1 MIGNWPLLTIITF
14 LPMIGVLFLL
24 MIRGDEDTVAR
35 NARHVALWV
44 SGFTF
49 VVSLALI
56 LNFDAQAPG
65 YQFEERADWLPGAG
79 ISYHLGVDGISM
91 PFILLSTLL
100 SPLAI
105 LASWKAITL
114 RVREYMIAFLVLETW
129 CAPYQNPGNNYVAL
143 IASTSLVLNFISSL
157 GVQFNSVSGTGLVNA
172 SLLSAGLFIAAFA
185 VFVVTAFTFISA
197 LRKK

>member
-1 MIGNWPLLTIITF
+1 MIENWPLLTIITF

-24 MIRGDEDTVAR
+24 MIRGDEQSVAR

-49 VVSLALI
+49 IISLALVFG
-56 LNFDAQAPG
+56 FDSTSTG
-65 YQFEERADWLPGAG
+65 YQFEENRAWLPAAG

-105 LASWKAITL
+105 LASWKAITH
-114 RVREYMIAFLVLETW
+114 RVREYMIAFLVLGLAGLA
-129 CAPYQNPGNNYVAL
+129 APEITNQGHDFVAL
-143 IASTSLVLNFISSL
+143 RWRTLARKADKTVPNSSGL
-157 GVQFNSVSGTGLVNA
+157 SRRRAQSVSEDKPGMA
-172 SLLSAGLFIAAFA
+172 CRDACYCDC
-185 VFVVTAFTFISA
+185 
-197 LRKK
+197 